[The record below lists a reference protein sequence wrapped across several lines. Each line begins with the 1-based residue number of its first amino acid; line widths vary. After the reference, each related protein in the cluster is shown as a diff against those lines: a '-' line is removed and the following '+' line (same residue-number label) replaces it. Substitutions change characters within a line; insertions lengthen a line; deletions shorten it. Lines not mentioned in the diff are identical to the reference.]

1 MTNMA
6 LLFGR
11 MIVPAWLF
19 VFGVVAMFL
28 LPMTMSTAV
37 FLLVVGLVPP
47 VILFLLSSNSP
58 SPTIA
63 EVLRQAEV
71 SRTER

>member
-1 MTNMA
+1 MA

-11 MIVPAWLF
+11 MVVPIWLF
-19 VFGVVAMFL
+19 VFGVGAMFL
-28 LPMTMSTAV
+28 LPMTMSTAL
-37 FLLVVGLVPP
+37 FLFVVGLVPP

-71 SRTER
+71 SRTE